1 MPLTTSQKK
10 QLRTQA
16 HDLKPIVTT
25 GNAGLTDAVFAE
37 IELALDYHELIKVK
51 LRVSDREERKQ
62 MIETIH
68 KKTGAEIVQSIGQI
82 IALYREND
90 DKERA

>member
-25 GNAGLTDAVFAE
+25 GNAGLTDAVLAE

-82 IALYREND
+82 VVLYREND
-90 DKERA
+90 EK